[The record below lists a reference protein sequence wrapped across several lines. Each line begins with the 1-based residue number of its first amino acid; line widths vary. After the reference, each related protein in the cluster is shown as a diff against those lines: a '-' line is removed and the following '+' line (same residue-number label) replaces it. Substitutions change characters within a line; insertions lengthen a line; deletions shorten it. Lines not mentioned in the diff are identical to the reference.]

1 MKNLSKLT
9 VLAFAAISFTFASC
23 GGENKTAE
31 TTETETT
38 ESTTESTATE
48 GTEGT
53 TADSATTTVA
63 PADSAAAGQ

>member
-9 VLAFAAISFTFASC
+9 LLAFAAISFTFASC
-23 GGENKTAE
+23 GGESQTAE

-38 ESTTESTATE
+38 ESTATE

-53 TADSATTTVA
+53 SADSATTTVE
-63 PADSAAAGQ
+63 ADTAAAAGH